1 MSYTQGQR
9 SSIETNS
16 TGDGKSARIPQ
27 RENIFEKFQKY
38 FRKLCQNHTFHSG

>member
-1 MSYTQGQR
+1 MPYTQDHR

-27 RENIFEKFQKY
+27 QENIFEKFQKY
-38 FRKLCQNHTFHSG
+38 FRKLCQNRTFHSG